1 MKKIFT
7 ALFCLSVIGA
17 VFAEPVKLD
26 GSWYLNTW
34 SGYNPLPKMTTA
46 KDGSIS
52 FTEVKGKYG
61 FGILNRKRLTVK
73 AGDTVK
79 FTAVIKGKGK
89 IFLQLQNYDAQGRW
103 TGVAGRGIWIDIPAD
118 WKEITMTQKVID
130 INKKITAATVVTT
143 GTGKGHEL
151 QIKNATAEV
160 IPAPAKKA
168 GK

>member
-17 VFAEPVKLD
+17 AFAEPVKLD
-26 GSWYLNTW
+26 GSWYLNVW
-34 SGYNPLPKMTTA
+34 NGYKPLPKMTAA
-46 KDGSIS
+46 KDGTLS

-89 IFLQLQNYDAQGRW
+89 IFLQLQNCDAQGRW
-103 TGVAGRGIWIDIPAD
+103 TGVAGSGIWTDIPAD

-143 GTGKGHEL
+143 GAGKNQEL
-151 QIKNATAEV
+151 YIKNATAEV
-160 IPAPAKKA
+160 IPAPAKKT

>member
-1 MKKIFT
+1 MKKIFI
-7 ALFCLSVIGA
+7 AIFCLSVIG
-17 VFAEPVKLD
+17 VVQAEPVKLD
-26 GSWYLNTW
+26 GGWYLNTW

-79 FTAVIKGKGK
+79 FTAVVKGKGRV
-89 IFLQLQNYDAQGRW
+89 FFQLQNYDAQGRW
-103 TGVAGRGIWIDIPAD
+103 TGVAGKSVWADITAD
-118 WKEITMTQKVID
+118 WKTITLSTRVID